1 MEKKESD
8 EYAHLPPP
16 DDDKLKQ
23 IYWLVDNNYIP
34 EHLESNAVRYYEEE
48 NNVEKFTK
56 IFEDWNYDAYLQ
68 KSSKPDENYFKDI
81 TINETNKIIA
91 VFGSLYSGREYVIK
105 HLYNAGRK
113 AKRKFSYVKKGVN
126 GLLFKELK
134 EFSSEKDKVGKSIGM
149 MIRCFPLN
157 EFYSEST
164 IEKFMK
170 ERFIN
175 QFIANI
181 ADVIIFI
188 NNDEDYEN
196 YLNINNFITLYN
208 IKLDNIIFIT
218 NKFKDD
224 NDNLNE
230 QKADTDIFT
239 IYYENE
245 DYNIKIF
252 KLIFDKIKN
261 HPKRK
266 QAINISKLY
275 LEYYKN
281 NQKFL
286 IEDFL
291 KCEYKELLNSDIK
304 YRLLAENNN
313 IKVILECFEK
323 IDNVSYKCLVWNN
336 SLYLIL
342 SVESTSKTL
351 TIYER
356 IEDKSEEITRITYK
370 QSPES
375 GILEITLL
383 FC

>member
-1 MEKKESD
+1 MEKKES
-8 EYAHLPPP
+8 HLPPFD

-48 NNVEKFTK
+48 KNVEKFTK

-113 AKRKFSYVKKGVN
+113 AERKFSYVKKGVN

-188 NNDEDYEN
+188 NNDEDDKN
-196 YLNINNFITLYN
+196 YTNLNNFIKLYN
-208 IKLDNIIFIT
+208 IKSWENTIFIT
-218 NKFKDD
+218 NKFKGK
-224 NDNLNE
+224 DNLNK
-230 QKADTDIFT
+230 QKADTNIFT

-252 KLIFDKIKN
+252 KLIFDKIKK
-261 HPKRK
+261 HPKQK
-266 QAINISKLY
+266 QAINLSKLY

-351 TIYER
+351 TIYE
-356 IEDKSEEITRITYK
+356 IFENKSEEITRITYQ
-370 QSPES
+370 QSPVS
-375 GILEITLL
+375 GILEIILL

>member
-1 MEKKESD
+1 MEKKES
-8 EYAHLPPP
+8 HLPPFD
-16 DDDKLKQ
+16 DDDKLNQ

-56 IFEDWNYDAYLQ
+56 IFEDWNYDAHLQ

-113 AKRKFSYVKKGVN
+113 AERKFSYVKKGVN

-188 NNDEDYEN
+188 NNDEDDKN
-196 YLNINNFITLYN
+196 YTNLNNFIKLYN
-208 IKLDNIIFIT
+208 IKSWENTIFIT
-218 NKFKDD
+218 NKFKGVKDK
-224 NDNLNE
+224 LNG
-230 QKADTDIFT
+230 QKANASIFT

-252 KLIFDKIKN
+252 KLIFDRIKN

-266 QAINISKLY
+266 RAINLSKLY

-304 YRLLAENNN
+304 YRLSAENNN

-351 TIYER
+351 TIYE
-356 IEDKSEEITRITYK
+356 IFENKSEEITRITYQ

>member
-1 MEKKESD
+1 MEKKES
-8 EYAHLPPP
+8 HLPPFD

-23 IYWLVDNNYIP
+23 IYWLAYNNYIP
-34 EHLESNAVRYYEEE
+34 EKLQSNAVRYYEEE
-48 NNVEKFTK
+48 KNVEKFTK

-91 VFGSLYSGREYVIK
+91 VFGSLYSGREYIIK

-134 EFSSEKDKVGKSIGM
+134 EFSSEKDKEGKSIGM

-188 NNDEDYEN
+188 NNGEDYEN

-208 IKLDNIIFIT
+208 IKSLDNIIFIT

-230 QKADTDIFT
+230 QKADTNIFT

-261 HPKRK
+261 LPKRK

-342 SVESTSKTL
+342 SVKSTSTTL

-356 IEDKSEEITRITYK
+356 IEDKSEEITRITYQ

>member
-1 MEKKESD
+1 MEKKES
-8 EYAHLPPP
+8 HLPPFD
-16 DDDKLKQ
+16 DDDKLNQ

-113 AKRKFSYVKKGVN
+113 AERKFSYVKKGVN

-188 NNDEDYEN
+188 NNDEDDK
-196 YLNINNFITLYN
+196 NIYNLNNFIKLYN
-208 IKLDNIIFIT
+208 IQSLDNIIHIT
-218 NKFKDD
+218 NKFKGK
-224 NDNLNE
+224 DNLNK
-230 QKADTDIFT
+230 QKADTNIFT

-266 QAINISKLY
+266 RAINLSKLY

-342 SVESTSKTL
+342 SVKSTSTTL

-356 IEDKSEEITRITYK
+356 IEDKSEEITRITYQ

-375 GILEITLL
+375 GILEIILL
-383 FC
+383 FR

>member
-8 EYAHLPPP
+8 DFVQLPPFE
-16 DDDKLKQ
+16 DTDKLTQ
-23 IYWLVDNNYIP
+23 LYWLSSIIP
-34 EHLESNAVRYYEEE
+34 RHLESNAVRYYNKEQ
-48 NNVEKFTK
+48 NVEKFTK

-188 NNDEDYEN
+188 NNDEDDK
-196 YLNINNFITLYN
+196 NINNLDNFIKLYN
-208 IKLDNIIFIT
+208 IQSLDNIINIT
-218 NKFKDD
+218 CY
-224 NDNLNE
+224 
-230 QKADTDIFT
+230 AYCT
-239 IYYENE
+239 
-245 DYNIKIF
+245 
-252 KLIFDKIKN
+252 
-261 HPKRK
+261 
-266 QAINISKLY
+266 
-275 LEYYKN
+275 
-281 NQKFL
+281 
-286 IEDFL
+286 
-291 KCEYKELLNSDIK
+291 
-304 YRLLAENNN
+304 
-313 IKVILECFEK
+313 
-323 IDNVSYKCLVWNN
+323 
-336 SLYLIL
+336 
-342 SVESTSKTL
+342 
-351 TIYER
+351 
-356 IEDKSEEITRITYK
+356 
-370 QSPES
+370 
-375 GILEITLL
+375 
-383 FC
+383 